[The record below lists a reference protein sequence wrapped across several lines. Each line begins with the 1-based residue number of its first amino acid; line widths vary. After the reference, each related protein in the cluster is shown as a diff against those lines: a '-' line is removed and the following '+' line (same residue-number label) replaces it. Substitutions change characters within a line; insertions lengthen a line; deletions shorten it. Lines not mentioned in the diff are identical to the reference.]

1 MRTKFENK
9 SYDPTGDYWFN
20 LISLF
25 IFLYAVFLVWDLFSL
40 IGFWMSEF
48 CGC

>member
-25 IFLYAVFLVWDLFSL
+25 IFFVCGIFGMGFIFIDWFLD
-40 IGFWMSEF
+40 E
-48 CGC
+48 